1 MKWSMSVEEPVMLVA
16 TEDVVTVSGWAL
28 VADAAAM
35 MVEKRISCLPVS
47 LGHGAVGIITEK
59 DIVKKVVAAGLDSG
73 KVRVKEIMSTP
84 LITVP
89 PTISV
94 REAAERMLK
103 NEIRRLIIAD
113 EEGKLLGL
121 VTMTDILKRVAKLE
135 GNPSILIRYF
145 NDSTSQR

>member
-1 MKWSMSVEEPVMLVA
+1 M
-16 TEDVVTVSGWAL
+16 
-28 VADAAAM
+28 
-35 MVEKRISCLPVS
+35 
-47 LGHGAVGIITEK
+47 
-59 DIVKKVVAAGLDSG
+59 KKVVAAGLDSG